1 MAGSVGRLSRFST
14 SASDALSRKAHMISL
29 IANTAL
35 LIGKSYVYWKSQSMA
50 ILASLI
56 DSAVDMVAQG
66 VLMIANRIVT
76 DRRDE
81 QNVRYPA
88 GRSKLESI
96 GVVACALVMAMAAA
110 QVIQSSVNELLGT
123 ERLLEVGVLDILIM
137 GATTVIKLGLW
148 IWCKAVHLKTGNV
161 TVRAAGREKPSEGRG
176 RVRQLQAAPAYAPQS
191 GAAAARRLAAASCA
205 RLSTPARRAR
215 ARAVRH
221 RPSPPRR
228 WRRWR
233 RTT

>member
-1 MAGSVGRLSRFST
+1 
-14 SASDALSRKAHMISL
+14 
-29 IANTAL
+29 
-35 LIGKSYVYWKSQSMA
+35 
-50 ILASLI
+50 
-56 DSAVDMVAQG
+56 
-66 VLMIANRIVT
+66 
-76 DRRDE
+76 
-81 QNVRYPA
+81 
-88 GRSKLESI
+88 
-96 GVVACALVMAMAAA
+96 MAMAAA

-123 ERLLEVGVLDILIM
+123 ERLLEVGVLEILIM

-148 IWCKAVHLKTGNV
+148 IWCKAVHFKTGNV

-176 RVRQLQAAPAYAPQS
+176 RVRQLQAAPAYAPRS

-215 ARAVRH
+215 ARGARH
-221 RPSPPRR
+221 RPPPPRR

>member
-1 MAGSVGRLSRFST
+1 MAAELTIAIPNPRLAELQESLLDSREAAAKPVLEQRSDRLQIIHPGGRTDGVQGSQMAGSVGRLSRFLT
-14 SASDALSRKAHMISL
+14 SASDALSRKTHMISL

-148 IWCKAVHLKTGNV
+148 IWCKAVHFKTGNV
-161 TVRAAGREKPSEGRG
+161 TVRAAGR
-176 RVRQLQAAPAYAPQS
+176 
-191 GAAAARRLAAASCA
+191 
-205 RLSTPARRAR
+205 
-215 ARAVRH
+215 
-221 RPSPPRR
+221 
-228 WRRWR
+228 
-233 RTT
+233 